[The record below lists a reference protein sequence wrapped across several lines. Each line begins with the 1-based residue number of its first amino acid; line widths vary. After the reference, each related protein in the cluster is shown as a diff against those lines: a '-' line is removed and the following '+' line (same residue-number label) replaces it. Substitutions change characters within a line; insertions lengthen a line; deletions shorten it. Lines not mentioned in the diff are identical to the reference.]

1 MRPPRLLV
9 AWAWTALIFVLCW
22 TPRAFVPEGE
32 GASRPFPIPYFDKFI
47 HLALFAGFS
56 FWWMV
61 AGTLRAR
68 WVIAAGLLATLV
80 SELGQMA
87 PVVNRDANWPDGLAD
102 GLGLLAGLVV
112 YHRASRRFPAFAP
125 PIPGWVDRLA

>member
-22 TPRAFVPEGE
+22 TPRAFVPGE
-32 GASRPFPIPYFDKFI
+32 HGASRPFPIPYFDKFV
-47 HLALFAGFS
+47 HFALFAGFS

-68 WVIAAGLLATLV
+68 WVVALGLLAALA
-80 SELGQMA
+80 SELGQLA
-87 PVVNRDANWPDGLAD
+87 PAVNRDANWPDGLAD
-102 GLGLLAGLVV
+102 SLGLLAGLVA
-112 YHRASRRFPAFAP
+112 YRWASRRFPAFAP
-125 PIPGWVDRLA
+125 PGPGAVDRLA